1 MHTQS
6 LWLSFARSLE
16 YYSLKIVG
24 STHTKYT
31 HKPIHSSRT
40 CCSREIQNSNGRLV
54 NSHFYAIGCCDCSST
69 NERFRSHRQ
78 ITKLPVKHSFFPF
91 YANRLAWVGMA
102 WDGLEDRILFLFW
115 TSNLYTMAPSINCF
129 FKFSSECVCVCARWQ
144 LELNPLLLMC
154 ANGVCCEALPLFY
167 SRLCCAA
174 ASKSQSSNTVANAL
188 RSIPC
193 LPACLLLSYVFFLVR
208 CRCRCSSHSVFHE
221 TVCATHICMP
231 FFCRTYIHTHH
242 TTMHTQQWGA
252 LLRFR

>member
-54 NSHFYAIGCCDCSST
+54 NSHIYAIGCCDCSST

-102 WDGLEDRILFLFW
+102 CDGLEDRILFLFW

-129 FKFSSECVCVCARWQ
+129 FKFSSECVCVCTVAAGVESVAVDVRQ
-144 LELNPLLLMC
+144 RFVLRSTSPFLLST
-154 ANGVCCEALPLFY
+154 V
-167 SRLCCAA
+167 LCCC
-174 ASKSQSSNTVANAL
+174 Q
-188 RSIPC
+188 
-193 LPACLLLSYVFFLVR
+193 
-208 CRCRCSSHSVFHE
+208 
-221 TVCATHICMP
+221 
-231 FFCRTYIHTHH
+231 
-242 TTMHTQQWGA
+242 
-252 LLRFR
+252 